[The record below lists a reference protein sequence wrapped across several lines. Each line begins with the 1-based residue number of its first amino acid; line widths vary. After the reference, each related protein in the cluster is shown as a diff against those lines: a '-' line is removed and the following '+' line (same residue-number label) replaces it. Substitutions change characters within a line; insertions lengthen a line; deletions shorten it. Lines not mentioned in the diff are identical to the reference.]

1 MLTYVAR
8 RLLGMI
14 PTLFVVSVLTFIII
28 QLPPGDF
35 LTTLSIQAAATG
47 SSMDEG
53 AMEVLRRQ
61 YGLDQP
67 MYVQYLSWIA
77 GFPRGDFGYSIE
89 WKTPVADLIGSR
101 LGFTLM
107 YSLLALIFTWIVA
120 IPIGIYSATHQY
132 SWGDVALTFLGFIGL
147 SVPAFMLGL
156 VYLFVAAFW
165 FNSSVGGLMS
175 PGLEDAPWSG
185 AKILDVAN
193 HLIWPTIIV
202 GLAGTAQLIRI
213 MRGNLLEILGQQYV
227 TTARAKGLAENIV
240 VNKYAVRVAINPL
253 ISVMGMELP
262 NLINGATLLGI
273 VLSLPTIGPMFL
285 NALKNQDIY
294 LAGTIL
300 LMLAILLM
308 FGNLLA
314 DLTLAWVDPRIR
326 YE

>member
-1 MLTYVAR
+1 MSNETVE
-8 RLLGMI
+8 LLR
-14 PTLFVVSVLTFIII
+14 
-28 QLPPGDF
+28 Q
-35 LTTLSIQAAATG
+35 
-47 SSMDEG
+47 
-53 AMEVLRRQ
+53 Q

-67 MYVQYLSWIA
+67 IYVQYLRWIA

-101 LGFTLM
+101 LSFTLM

-165 FNSSVGGLMS
+165 FNSSVGGLMT
-175 PGLEDAPWSG
+175 PGLENAPWTG

-300 LMLAILLM
+300 LMLAVLLM

>member
-1 MLTYVAR
+1 MLTYIVR
-8 RLLGMI
+8 RLFGML
-14 PTLFVVSVLTFIII
+14 PTLFVVSVLTFVII

-35 LTTLSIQAAATG
+35 LTTLSIQASATG

-67 MYVQYLSWIA
+67 MYIQYLSWIS

-107 YSLLALIFTWIVA
+107 YSLLALVFTWMVA

-132 SWGDVALTFLGFIGL
+132 SWGDVILTFIGFLGL
-147 SVPAFMLGL
+147 SIPAFMLGL

-165 FNSSVGGLMS
+165 FNSSVGGLMT
-175 PGLEDAPWSG
+175 PGLENEPWN
-185 AKILDVAN
+185 ATKILDVTN
-193 HLIWPTIIV
+193 HLLWPTIIV
-202 GLAGTAQLIRI
+202 GAAGTAQLIRI
-213 MRGNLLEILGQQYV
+213 MRGNLLEILGQQYI
-227 TTARAKGLAENIV
+227 TTARAKGLTENIV

-262 NLINGATLLGI
+262 NLINNATLLGI

-300 LMLAILLM
+300 IMLAILLM
-308 FGNLLA
+308 IGNLLA

>member
-1 MLTYVAR
+1 MVTYIVR
-8 RLLGMI
+8 RLFGMI

-35 LTTLSIQAAATG
+35 LTTLSIQASATG

-53 AMEVLRRQ
+53 AMEVLRKQ

-89 WKTPVADLIGSR
+89 WKTPVSELIGSR
-101 LGFTLM
+101 LAFTLM
-107 YSLLALIFTWIVA
+107 YSLLALVFTWIVA

-132 SWGDVALTFLGFIGL
+132 STGDVVLTFIGFLGL
-147 SVPAFMLGL
+147 SIPAFMLGL
-156 VYLFVAAFW
+156 IYLFVAAFG
-165 FNSSVGGLMS
+165 FNASVGGLMT
-175 PGLEDAPWSG
+175 PGLEDQPWNST
-185 AKILDVAN
+185 KVLDVMN
-193 HLIWPTIIV
+193 HLLWPTIIV
-202 GLAGTAQLIRI
+202 GASGTAQLIRI
-213 MRGNLLEILGQQYV
+213 MRGNLLEILGQQYI
-227 TTARAKGLAENIV
+227 TTARAKGLTENIV

-262 NLINGATLLGI
+262 NLINNATLLGI

-300 LMLAILLM
+300 IMLAILLM
-308 FGNLLA
+308 IGNLLA
-314 DLTLAWVDPRIR
+314 DLTLTWVDPRIR

>member
-1 MLTYVAR
+1 MLTYIVR

-14 PTLFVVSVLTFIII
+14 PTLFVVSVLTFVIV

-35 LTTLSIQAAATG
+35 LTTLSTQAAQTG

-53 AMEVLRRQ
+53 AMEAIRRQ

-67 MYVQYLSWIA
+67 MYVQYLAWIS
-77 GFPRGDFGYSIE
+77 GFPRGDFGYSVE
-89 WKTPVADLIGSR
+89 WKTPVSELIASR
-101 LGFTLM
+101 LGFTLLL
-107 YSLLALIFTWIVA
+107 SVLALIFTWVVA
-120 IPIGIYSATHQY
+120 IPIGIYAATHQY
-132 SWGDVALTFLGFIGL
+132 SWGDIALTFLGFVGL
-147 SVPAFMLGL
+147 SIPSFMLGL

-165 FNSSVGGLMS
+165 FNASVGGLMT
-175 PGLEDAPWSG
+175 PGLENAPWDRT
-185 AKILDVAN
+185 KILDVVN
-193 HLIWPTIIV
+193 HLFWPTVIV
-202 GLAGTAQLIRI
+202 GAAGTAQLIRI
-213 MRGNLLEILGQQYV
+213 MRGNLLEILGQQYI
-227 TTARAKGLAENIV
+227 TTARAKGLNENVV

-253 ISVMGMELP
+253 VSVMGMELP

-300 LMLAILLM
+300 VMLAALLML
-308 FGNLLA
+308 GNLLA
-314 DLTLAWVDPRIR
+314 DVTLAWVDPRIR

>member
-35 LTTLSIQAAATG
+35 LTTLSIQAAQSGA
-47 SSMDEG
+47 SMDEG
-53 AMEVLRRQ
+53 AMEALRKQ

-165 FNSSVGGLMS
+165 FNSSVGGLMT
-175 PGLEDAPWSG
+175 PGLENAPWTG

-300 LMLAILLM
+300 LMLAVLLM

>member
-1 MLTYVAR
+1 
-8 RLLGMI
+8 
-14 PTLFVVSVLTFIII
+14 VSILTFIII

-35 LTTLSIQAAATG
+35 LTTLSIQAAQTG

-53 AMEVLRRQ
+53 AMEALRRQ

-67 MYVQYLSWIA
+67 MFVQYLSWIA

-107 YSLLALIFTWIVA
+107 YSLLALVFTWIIA

-132 SWGDVALTFLGFIGL
+132 SWGDVLLTFLGFVGL

>member
-1 MLTYVAR
+1 
-8 RLLGMI
+8 MI

-67 MYVQYLSWIA
+67 MYVQYLSWIG

-89 WKTPVADLIGSR
+89 WKTPVAELIGSR
-101 LGFTLM
+101 LAFTLM
-107 YSLLALIFTWIVA
+107 YSVLALIFTWIVA

-165 FNSSVGGLMS
+165 FNSSVGGLMT
-175 PGLEDAPWSG
+175 PGLEDAPWSVG
-185 AKILDVAN
+185 KIWDVTN

-227 TTARAKGLAENIV
+227 TTARAKGLTENIV

-285 NALKNQDIY
+285 NSLKNQDIY

-300 LMLAILLM
+300 MMLAILLM

>member
-35 LTTLSIQAAATG
+35 LTTLSIQAAQSGA
-47 SSMDEG
+47 SMDEG
-53 AMEVLRRQ
+53 AMEALRKQ

-101 LGFTLM
+101 LSFTLM
-107 YSLLALIFTWIVA
+107 YSLLALVFTWIVA

-165 FNSSVGGLMS
+165 FNSSVGGLMT
-175 PGLEDAPWSG
+175 PGLEDAPWTG
-185 AKILDVAN
+185 AKLLDVAN
-193 HLIWPTIIV
+193 HLLWPTIIV

-213 MRGNLLEILGQQYV
+213 MRGNLLEILGQQYI

-300 LMLAILLM
+300 LMLAVLLM

-314 DLTLAWVDPRIR
+314 DLTLVWVDPRIR

>member
-1 MLTYVAR
+1 MLTYIVR
-8 RLLGMI
+8 RLFGML

-35 LTTLSIQAAATG
+35 LTTLSTQAAESG
-47 SSMDEG
+47 GGIDENALE
-53 AMEVLRRQ
+53 AMRRQ

-67 MYVQYLSWIA
+67 MYVQYLVWIS

-89 WKTPVADLIGSR
+89 WKAPVSELIASR
-101 LGFTLM
+101 LGFTLLF
-107 YSLLALIFTWIVA
+107 SVLALAFTWVVA

-132 SWGDVALTFLGFIGL
+132 SWGDVALTFLGFLGL

-156 VYLFVAAFW
+156 VYLFIAAFW
-165 FNSSVGGLMS
+165 FNTSVGGLMT
-175 PGLEDAPWSG
+175 PGLENAPWDG
-185 AKILDVAN
+185 AKILDVFN
-193 HLIWPTIIV
+193 HLFWPTIIV
-202 GLAGTAQLIRI
+202 GAAGTAQLIRI
-213 MRGNLLEILGQQYV
+213 MRGNLLEILGQQYI
-227 TTARAKGLAENIV
+227 TTARAKGLTENVV

-253 ISVMGMELP
+253 VSVMGMELP

-300 LMLAILLM
+300 VMLAVLLML
-308 FGNLLA
+308 GNLLA
-314 DLTLAWVDPRIR
+314 DIALAWVDPRIR

>member
-1 MLTYVAR
+1 
-8 RLLGMI
+8 MI

-35 LTTLSIQAAATG
+35 LTTLSIQAAQSG

-53 AMEVLRRQ
+53 AMEALRRQ

-101 LGFTLM
+101 ISFTLM

-165 FNSSVGGLMS
+165 FNSSVGGLMT
-175 PGLEDAPWSG
+175 PGLEDAPWTG

-300 LMLAILLM
+300 LMLAVLLM